1 MDTITNKDA
10 LKENLLQL
18 EFYLKEG
25 TEQEKEFTLNLI
37 RRGKC
42 FISYKVNNKWRFAP
56 SRFVGYLN
64 NNMIAHLENETKDG
78 KVTNPVIDKILG
90 KVSEHNELLESEY
103 IHYCNYLGVI
113 PNRIARR
120 FWLFDF

>member
-1 MDTITNKDA
+1 MDTITDRNQLRA
-10 LKENLLQL
+10 NLIQL
-18 EFYLKEG
+18 ELYIG
-25 TEQEKEFTLNLI
+25 AGSAEQKEFALNLI

-42 FISYKVNNKWRFAP
+42 FITYKVNNQWRFAP

-64 NNMIAHLENETKDG
+64 NNMVAHLENETKDG

-90 KVSEHNELLESEY
+90 KVSEPNELLESEY

-120 FWLFDF
+120 YWLFDF